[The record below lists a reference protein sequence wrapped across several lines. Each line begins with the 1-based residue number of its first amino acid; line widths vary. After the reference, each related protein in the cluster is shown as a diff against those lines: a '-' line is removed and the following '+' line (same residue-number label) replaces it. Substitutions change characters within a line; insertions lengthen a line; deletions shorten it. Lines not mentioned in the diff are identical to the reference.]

1 MQIRTR
7 KGSLA
12 ASIKMPRRQFLAAS
26 AASLAS
32 LSAPG
37 IVRAQDAT
45 IRIGYITSLT
55 GPRAE
60 FSEPATWNVEKF
72 REKYANGIDIGGK
85 NYKVEILVR
94 DTQSN
99 PARAGQVVSDL
110 ILREQ
115 VDILLADDADSHI
128 TGGELAD
135 QIGVP
140 FVSTLTQW
148 EPFIAARG
156 STPDKGY
163 PFTFF
168 FGFSAGDLAKNYVG
182 QWNATQARKV
192 VGDLYID
199 NPPGHAFAD
208 TDNGLAG
215 AIIKAGYE
223 RIPGGLYRLDTD
235 DFSNQIAKFKAANA
249 DIMTGFVF
257 APSFVTLWNQA
268 AQMGYSPE
276 IVTVAAA
283 FLFPSGVEALGERGN
298 GMSTE
303 VWWSPGVPF
312 SSSQT
317 GQSAAE
323 LAAQWSADTG
333 RQWTQPIGYMHA
345 LFEVG
350 FNALAASGNPKEPVA
365 VRDAINA
372 LQFSSILGPI
382 DFVTSPVKS
391 CAITDMAMGQWIR
404 TPDGP
409 FAFDLLI
416 TSNPTA
422 PAIKPQAD
430 FKLLSELKA

>member
-1 MQIRTR
+1 MGKNTP
-7 KGSLA
+7 KGPSNSA
-12 ASIKMPRRQFLAAS
+12 IIMPRRHFLAAS
-26 AASLAS
+26 AASVAGLAMPNI
-32 LSAPG
+32 A
-37 IVRAQDAT
+37 RAKENS
-45 IRIGYITSLT
+45 IKIGYITSLT

-60 FSEPATWNVEKF
+60 FSEPAEWNVEKF
-72 REKYANGIDIGGK
+72 RQKYANGIDIGGK
-85 NYKVEILVR
+85 TYPVEILVR

-110 ILREQ
+110 ILRDR

-135 QIGVP
+135 QVGVP

-156 STPDKGY
+156 STPEKGY

-182 QWNATQARKV
+182 QWNAVDTNKV
-192 VGDLYID
+192 VGDLYVD
-199 NPPGHAFAD
+199 NPPGHVFAD
-208 TDNGLAG
+208 TDTGLAG
-215 AIIKAGYE
+215 AFIKAGYE
-223 RIPGGLYRLDTD
+223 QVPGGFYRLDTD
-235 DFSNQIAKFKAANA
+235 DFSNQIGKFKNANA

-276 IVTVAAA
+276 VVTIAAA
-283 FLFPSGVEALGERGN
+283 FLFPSGVEALGDRGN
-298 GMSTE
+298 GVSTE

-323 LAAQWSADTG
+323 LAQQWTKDTG

-350 FNALAASGNPKEPVA
+350 FDALATSGDPKDPVA

-372 LQFSSILGPI
+372 MQIDSVLGPI
-382 DFVTSPVKS
+382 DFLKSPVKS
-391 CAITDMAMGQWIR
+391 CAITDMAMGQWFR

-409 FAFDLLI
+409 FEYDLLI

-422 PAIKPQAD
+422 PAINPQAD
-430 FKLLSELKA
+430 FKLLSELRA